1 MKKENVAVI
10 ENHVHDFKSP
20 LNYGYRN
27 CDTIIPEI
35 EKNIYKHKFQFR
47 P

>member
-10 ENHVHDFKSP
+10 ENHVHDFERP

-27 CDTIIPEI
+27 CDTIIPAI
-35 EKNIYKHKFQFR
+35 EKNIYKHEF
-47 P
+47 